1 MLVGLVGMESE
12 VYVAIL
18 LGGHPVQIIAMPEMS
33 LLMVNKGTED
43 PGA

>member
-1 MLVGLVGMESE
+1 MLVGLVGTESE

-18 LGGHPVQIIAMPEMS
+18 LGGHPVQIIAVPEMS